1 MSLNPRIEEL
11 LLMTDSPSKV
21 SIAIDVAKRTRKI
34 VWQNIYFA
42 MGVKLGFIVLG
53 VFGVATMW
61 EAVFGDM
68 GVALIAVFNAIRILK
83 S

>member
-1 MSLNPRIEEL
+1 
-11 LLMTDSPSKV
+11 MTDSPSKV